1 MLNKK
6 KAIAQRVETEGL
18 NHDDDDDNNNE
29 TWNL

>member
-29 TWNL
+29 T